1 MRLHMKNL
9 AFFLLI
15 CSSAVIAQS
24 PEIRTKHYNTK
35 RNLGIQGYDPV
46 SYFQSGP
53 EQGDDE
59 ITAEYKG
66 IKYYF
71 VSTANKDLFKAN
83 PEKYEPE
90 YGGWCAYALGE
101 TGEKVKVDPETY
113 KILDGKLYLFYN
125 FWGTNTLKSW
135 NKDES
140 KLKSEG
146 DKNWAKIID

>member
-24 PEIRTKHYNTK
+24 PEVRTKHYNTK

-59 ITAEYKG
+59 ITAEY
-66 IKYYF
+66 
-71 VSTANKDLFKAN
+71 
-83 PEKYEPE
+83 
-90 YGGWCAYALGE
+90 
-101 TGEKVKVDPETY
+101 
-113 KILDGKLYLFYN
+113 
-125 FWGTNTLKSW
+125 NTIS
-135 NKDES
+135 
-140 KLKSEG
+140 
-146 DKNWAKIID
+146 